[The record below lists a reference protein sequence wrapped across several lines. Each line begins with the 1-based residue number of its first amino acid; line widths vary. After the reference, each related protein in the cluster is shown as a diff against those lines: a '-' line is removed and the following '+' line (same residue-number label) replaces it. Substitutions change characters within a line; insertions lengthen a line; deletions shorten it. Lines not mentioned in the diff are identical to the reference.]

1 VELSGSRYAGGERHA
16 QNYSIAATYRPAS
29 NVSISVGP
37 SYEALR
43 NPAQY
48 LRAADD
54 PAATATYGRRYLF
67 GDLDQQTLSGNI
79 RVNWI
84 LSPKTS
90 IELFAQPLISSGRYH
105 TVRELRAPGT
115 FAFRDFGTE
124 GSTVDRAA
132 GVVDPDGAGAAPAIT
147 IGQPDFTFAS
157 LRGNAVFRWEYT
169 AGSTFFLVWT
179 QQRAYQDS
187 QGRFAPGSSFDRLL
201 SEPGQQVLMMKL
213 SYWLNR

>member
-1 VELSGSRYAGGERHA
+1 M
-16 QNYSIAATYRPAS
+16 
-29 NVSISVGP
+29 
-37 SYEALR
+37 
-43 NPAQY
+43 
-48 LRAADD
+48 
-54 PAATATYGRRYLF
+54 
-67 GDLDQQTLSGNI
+67 
-79 RVNWI
+79 
-84 LSPKTS
+84 
-90 IELFAQPLISSGRYH
+90 
-105 TVRELRAPGT
+105 
-115 FAFRDFGTE
+115 
-124 GSTVDRAA
+124 DRAA